1 MKNRITAQQTFTAA
15 IAIAFCIALAFAINA
30 TIIAD
35 AQAELAQDT
44 RAEAT
49 SLRRSLDIA
58 ESGITTLSAGLNAS
72 EATVASLGYSLG
84 SKDII
89 IADLENVTAE
99 LRSELRTRPSTV
111 SRSAPVSPITPAE
124 GEHGGV
130 WTRAKTEGVLA
141 AACEYYDI
149 GSDTDWLVAKGV
161 HIVYDGAENRGG
173 VCDLKNPSSSATG
186 LFQFLKAWGTGSCSH
201 GASDWRACG
210 TCSCYR
216 FVRVFSESGKS
227 GIAGHWAATY

>member
-1 MKNRITAQQTFTAA
+1 MRITAQQTFTAA
-15 IAIAFCIALAFAINA
+15 IAIAFSIALAAAINA
-30 TIIAD
+30 TITAD

-58 ESGITTLSAGLNAS
+58 ESGITTLSAGLTAAQ
-72 EATVASLGYSLG
+72 ATVASLTVQVDER
-84 SKDII
+84 DIQ
-89 IADLENVTAE
+89 IADIESVTAE

-149 GSDTDWLVAKGV
+149 GSDTDWLVGKLA
-161 HIVYDGAENRGG
+161 HIIQGESQPDWDTASKNRT
-173 VCDLKNPSSSATG
+173 SSASG
-186 LFQFLKAWGTGSCSH
+186 LGQFLDAWNSAGDGCSH
-201 GASDWRACG
+201 GASDWRFCG

-216 FVRVFSESGKS
+216 MVRVYADG
-227 GIAGHWAATY
+227 GDAALRRAWAATY